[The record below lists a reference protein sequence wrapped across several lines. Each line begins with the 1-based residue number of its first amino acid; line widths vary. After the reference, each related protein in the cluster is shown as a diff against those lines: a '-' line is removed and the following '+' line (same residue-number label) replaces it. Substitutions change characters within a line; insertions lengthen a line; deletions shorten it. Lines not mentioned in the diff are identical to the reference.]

1 MEQLISIPVVV
12 LLTFLQLSLS
22 GKFMILNGF
31 SDLIFIWLVSWII
44 QIKLKNSWLW
54 IIMAWSVMSFISA
67 IPWYATAIS
76 YLCVLG
82 IASLVKGRLWQSPL
96 LSFLLVLIIGSF
108 LNLFIGFI
116 SLKVNG
122 SMIQLSDSFNRIILP
137 SVVMN
142 LVFALPIYL
151 ISRDMILWLY
161 PSKE

>member
-31 SDLIFIWLVSWII
+31 SDLIFIWMVAWINQTKI
-44 QIKLKNSWLW
+44 NHSWLW
-54 IIMAWSVMSFISA
+54 LIMAIAVMGFVSA

-76 YLCVLG
+76 YVSVLG
-82 IASLVKGRLWQSPL
+82 IANFIKGRLWQSPL
-96 LSFLLVLIIGSF
+96 LSFLIVLIIGSLIYYF
-108 LNLFIGFI
+108 TGFI
-116 SLKVNG
+116 SLQING
-122 SMIQLSDSFNRIILP
+122 SMIQLRESFNRIILP

-161 PSKE
+161 PNKE

>member
-31 SDLIFIWLVSWII
+31 SDLIFIWMVAWINQTKI
-44 QIKLKNSWLW
+44 NHSWLW
-54 IIMAWSVMSFISA
+54 LIMAIAVMGFVSA

-76 YLCVLG
+76 YVSVLG
-82 IASLVKGRLWQSPL
+82 IASFIKGRLWQSPL
-96 LSFLLVLIIGSF
+96 LSFLIVLIIGSLIYYF
-108 LNLFIGFI
+108 TGFI
-116 SLKVNG
+116 SLQING
-122 SMIQLSDSFNRIILP
+122 SMIQLRESFNRIILP

-161 PSKE
+161 PNKE

>member
-1 MEQLISIPVVV
+1 MEQLISIPVVI

-31 SDLIFIWLVSWII
+31 SDLLFVWMIAWII
-44 QIKLKNSWLW
+44 QTKINHSWLW
-54 IIMAWSVMSFISA
+54 LIIAISVMSYVSA

-76 YLCVLG
+76 YLIILG
-82 IASLVKGRLWQSPL
+82 IASFIKGRLWQSPL

-108 LNLFIGFI
+108 IYYFTGFI
-116 SLKVNG
+116 SLKING
-122 SMIQLSDSFNRIILP
+122 SMIQFSESLNRIILP
-137 SVVMN
+137 SLVMN

-161 PSKE
+161 PNKD